1 MELELRDDTYAPS
14 SREDAIEWFPEVN
27 DIQNDRLRETTI
39 GVIQQFPNYFWMA
52 PAASRHH
59 PPEHRIRHGL
69 VLHTKRVCTAF
80 ERTAES
86 MVQQNHL
93 SWDEV
98 DMGRAACICHDGMKY
113 GLPPTSTESTVYNH
127 DTIMGEWLE
136 KNTQMPEEV
145 VGAVEAH
152 SGSWYKGKSPETHLE
167 QMVHIADL
175 HASDKNVRIAV
186 KKPNKV
192 LRKQFPRVSE
202 R

>member
-1 MELELRDDTYAPS
+1 MELRNNPYAPE
-14 SREDAIEWFPEVN
+14 SREEAIEWFPEVN
-27 DIQNDRLRETTI
+27 DIEDDRLRETTL
-39 GVIQQFPNYFWMA
+39 GVIQQFPNYFWVA

-59 PPEHRIRHGL
+59 PKEHRIRHGL

-93 SWDEV
+93 TWQQIDY
-98 DMGRAACICHDGMKY
+98 GRAACICHDGMKY

-127 DTIMGEWLE
+127 DKIMGEWLE

-145 VGAVEAH
+145 ISAVKSH
-152 SGSWYKGKSPETHLE
+152 NGPWYSGKSPESHLD
-167 QMVHIADL
+167 QIVHIADL
-175 HASDKNVRIAV
+175 HASDENVRIAV
-186 KKPNKV
+186 KEPNQV
-192 LRKQFPRVSE
+192 LQQQFPRVSQ